1 MLKTI
6 PQTLQSK
13 QHYRSS
19 DTALAYK
26 PVLKELDH
34 LDCVLYR
41 ISSVTYHKDTDA
53 PQMQALENVLSS
65 LRIPGVNIIYLM
77 LGDKNGVEFY
87 YGIARDYMSDRELKL
102 SIKDIAREILAP
114 SIRGNFRGSKLE
126 MLDRSQ
132 KEQLLERVQSS
143 SLSSVIEGVPGVIE
157 EEGFQGADRLADTMI
172 NIDSVQDSSFGF
184 MVVAS
189 CVNYKEVDSIK
200 MQIYEAYQAI
210 ACLAK
215 ESVQTASNTSQSTS
229 RGTSDSH
236 TQGTS
241 HTTSTNESHTK
252 GTNEGKSTTTGTST
266 NESQSHS
273 TSTSSNKSTSHSTS
287 QNTSTSESHTKGTST
302 NTSQSSSK
310 STSHSQSQGRN
321 EGSSTTTGSSDS
333 TASGKNSSHTTGK
346 SGDSKSTSH
355 NAGESITT
363 TSGTSTSRS
372 ESSGRSENITK
383 GSSESES
390 RSNSSGEN
398 ESESSSRS
406 ESKGT
411 SESQSTG
418 TSESESSSTSEG
430 KGTSESQSTNTGK
443 SSSHSSGTSESK
455 GTSESH
461 TKGTNES
468 SSTQE
473 GSSQASTREIV
484 NKYFTHWQEFID
496 EILIPRLDY
505 ASGKGLFASGIF
517 CFANSQVVLH
527 KLQNTIISLFSGQK
541 GNKIPLRAFLL
552 ESTSATRKAYTN
564 LQLPHLHDPEP
575 NALAPLNSQSS
586 DKLANWLSTKELSL
600 IAGLPQKD
608 IIGLELREE
617 VEFGLNVP
625 AFSERITLGHLTQS
639 GNATSKQVGIDRN
652 ALDRHIFITGVTGSG
667 KTTTTQTLLLESALP
682 FLVIEPAKTEYR
694 ILQRD
699 FGGELLVFT
708 LGKDDALAFRLNP
721 FEFFPHESI
730 TSRIDMIR
738 ASIEAAFDMEA
749 AIPQL
754 IEQAIYKSYEDKG
767 WNIASNENDLI
778 ENPWV
783 DGVYAFPTLSDVLAN
798 IESVVEAQGFGDE
811 AGRLKGEYIGS
822 IKARLGS
829 LVIGS
834 KGFMLDTKRSIDF
847 IELLSKKVVLEMEEI
862 RNGAEKSLVMGLVLG
877 HLLEAIKARFKH
889 SPSEQAQHIIVIEEA
904 HRLLSKFQPGDNPS
918 KKQAVES
925 FADMLAEVRKYGEC
939 LIIADQ
945 IPNKLTPEV
954 LKNTNTKIVH
964 KLFAQDDKQAI
975 ANTIALEKEQMEFL
989 SRLDK
994 GVAVVF
1000 SSDFHKAVAVQITP
1014 RSNTSQ
1020 AIVDES
1026 ELEPSVYGLYAASYQ
1041 RGIVLG
1047 SQFLS
1052 NPSWQDIK
1060 QLLRL
1065 HRKLIYTLGAWCK
1078 NKNRPPY
1085 SPKLQA
1091 HLQEF
1096 RQYFDDECIA
1106 RVLLL
1111 ANGFAKDESE
1121 LEAKLDKA
1129 RKLLQGYGI
1138 GEITE
1143 AWDLALALR

>member
-1 MLKTI
+1 MINLTSL

-13 QHYRSS
+13 HHYHSS
-19 DTALAYK
+19 DTALTYK
-26 PVLKELDH
+26 PVSKELDH

-87 YGIARDYMSDRELKL
+87 YGVARDYMSDRELKL

-114 SIRGNFRGSKLE
+114 SIKGNFRGSKLIE
-126 MLDRSQ
+126 LDREQ
-132 KEQLLERVQSS
+132 KEQLLSKIQNSA
-143 SLSSVIEGVPGVIE
+143 LSSVIEGVPGVIE
-157 EEGFQGADRLADTMI
+157 EENFQGADRLADTMI

-184 MVVAS
+184 MVIAS

-200 MQIYEAYQAI
+200 TQIYEIYRAI
-210 ACLAK
+210 ACFAK
-215 ESVQTASNTSQSTS
+215 ESVQIGSSDGTSQS
-229 RGTSDSH
+229 
-236 TQGTS
+236 
-241 HTTSTNESHTK
+241 
-252 GTNEGKSTTTGTST
+252 EGISKS
-266 NESQSHS
+266 
-273 TSTSSNKSTSHSTS
+273 
-287 QNTSTSESHTKGTST
+287 TSTSESHTQGTST
-302 NTSQSSSK
+302 NQSTSSSH
-310 STSHSQSQGRN
+310 STSHSQTQGSNKSQ
-321 EGSSTTTGSSDS
+321 STTKGISESHSSD
-333 TASGKNSSHTTGK
+333 
-346 SGDSKSTSH
+346 
-355 NAGESITT
+355 
-363 TSGTSTSRS
+363 TSTSSSGAQSSGKS
-372 ESSGRSENITK
+372 ESITK
-383 GSSESES
+383 GSSD
-390 RSNSSGEN
+390 
-398 ESESSSRS
+398 
-406 ESKGT
+406 
-411 SESQSTG
+411 
-418 TSESESSSTSEG
+418 SSSTSES
-430 KGTSESQSTNTGK
+430 KGS
-443 SSSHSSGTSESK
+443 SESK
-455 GTSESH
+455 AT
-461 TKGTNES
+461 S
-468 SSTQE
+468 SSTQTGTSHTTGTQK

-484 NKYFTHWQEFID
+484 NKYFANWQEYID

-517 CFANSQVVLH
+517 CFSNSPVVLH
-527 KLQNTIISLFSGQK
+527 KLQNTVISLFSGQK

-552 ESTSATRKAYTN
+552 ESTSTARKAYTN
-564 LQLPHLHDPEP
+564 LQLPHLQAPEQ
-575 NALAPLNSQSS
+575 NALVPLSSQSS
-586 DKLANWLSTKELSL
+586 DKLANWLSTKELGL
-600 IAGLPQKD
+600 LLGLPKKD
-608 IIGLELREE
+608 VIGLELREE
-617 VEFGLNVP
+617 VEFGLNFTP
-625 AFSERITLGHLTQS
+625 FDKQITLGHLIQS
-639 GNATSKQVGIDRN
+639 GNTTTKQVGIDRE

-667 KTTTTQTLLLESALP
+667 KTTTTQTLLLKSTLP

-694 ILQRD
+694 ILRRN
-699 FGGELLVFT
+699 FGDELLVFT
-708 LGKDDALAFRLNP
+708 LGKDNALPFRLNP

-754 IEQAIYKSYEDKG
+754 IEQAIYKSYADKG
-767 WNIASNENDLI
+767 WNIASNENAFFDD
-778 ENPWV
+778 PWA

-798 IESVVEAQGFGDE
+798 IEAVVEAQGFGDE

-829 LVIGS
+829 LVLGS
-834 KGFMLDTKRSIDF
+834 KGFMLDTKRSLDF
-847 IELLSKKVVLEMEEI
+847 VELLSKKVVLEMEEI

-889 SPSEQAQHIIVIEEA
+889 SPSKEAQHIIVIEEA

-964 KLFAQDDKQAI
+964 KLFAQDDKQAVSS
-975 ANTIALEKEQMEFL
+975 TIALEEEQMEFL
-989 SRLDK
+989 SRLEK
-994 GVAVVF
+994 GVAAVF
-1000 SSDFHKAVAVQITP
+1000 SSGFHKAVLVEITP
-1014 RSNTSQ
+1014 HSNTSQ

-1026 ELEPSVYGLYAASYQ
+1026 ELEPSVYGLYADSYQ

-1052 NPSWQDIK
+1052 KPSWEDIK

-1065 HRKLIYTLGAWCK
+1065 QRKLIYALGAWCK
-1078 NKNRPPY
+1078 KRVEY

-1091 HLQEF
+1091 DLQEF
-1096 RQYFDDECIA
+1096 RQYFDNELIA

-1111 ANGFAKDESE
+1111 ANDFAKDERE
-1121 LEAKLDKA
+1121 LEQKLEKA
-1129 RKLLQGYGI
+1129 RKLLQGYGV
-1138 GEITE
+1138 GEVTE
-1143 AWDLALALR
+1143 AWDLALAIT

>member
-1 MLKTI
+1 MINLTSL

-13 QHYRSS
+13 HHYRSS
-19 DTALAYK
+19 GTALTYK
-26 PVLKELDH
+26 PVSKELDH

-200 MQIYEAYQAI
+200 MQIYELYRAI
-210 ACLAK
+210 ACFAK
-215 ESVQTASNTSQSTS
+215 ESVQMGSSDGTSQS
-229 RGTSDSH
+229 
-236 TQGTS
+236 
-241 HTTSTNESHTK
+241 
-252 GTNEGKSTTTGTST
+252 EGISKS
-266 NESQSHS
+266 
-273 TSTSSNKSTSHSTS
+273 
-287 QNTSTSESHTKGTST
+287 TSTSESHTQGTST
-302 NTSQSSSK
+302 NQSTSSSH
-310 STSHSQSQGRN
+310 STSHSQTQGRN
-321 EGSSTTTGSSDS
+321 EG
-333 TASGKNSSHTTGK
+333 
-346 SGDSKSTSH
+346 KST
-355 NAGESITT
+355 
-363 TSGTSTSRS
+363 
-372 ESSGRSENITK
+372 TK
-383 GSSESES
+383 GSSESRSHSTNTSKSTSTSGDYKSTSSSAGES
-390 RSNSSGEN
+390 VSTSSGTNSSEAQ
-398 ESESSSRS
+398 SSGS
-406 ESKGT
+406 SK
-411 SESQSTG
+411 STTKG
-418 TSESESSSTSEG
+418 SSDSSSTSE
-430 KGTSESQSTNTGK
+430 STNTSK
-443 SSSHSSGTSESK
+443 S
-455 GTSESH
+455 TSESH
-461 TKGTNES
+461 TTGT
-468 SSTQE
+468 QK

-484 NKYFTHWQEFID
+484 NKYFANWQEYID
-496 EILIPRLDY
+496 EILLPRLDY

-517 CFANSQVVLH
+517 CFSNSPVVLH
-527 KLQNTIISLFSGQK
+527 KLQNTVISLFSGQK

-552 ESTSATRKAYTN
+552 ESTSTARKAYTN
-564 LQLPHLHDPEP
+564 LQLPHLQAPEQ
-575 NALAPLNSQSS
+575 NALVPLSSQSS
-586 DKLANWLSTKELSL
+586 DKLANWLSTKELGL
-600 IAGLPQKD
+600 LLGLPKKD
-608 IIGLELREE
+608 VIGLELREE
-617 VEFGLNVP
+617 VEFGLNFTP
-625 AFSERITLGHLTQS
+625 FDKQITLGHLIQS
-639 GNATSKQVGIDRN
+639 GNATSKQVGIDRE

-667 KTTTTQTLLLESALP
+667 KTTTTQTLLLKSTLP

-694 ILQRD
+694 ILRRN
-699 FGGELLVFT
+699 FGDELLVFT
-708 LGKDDALAFRLNP
+708 LGKDNALPFRLNP

-754 IEQAIYKSYEDKG
+754 IEQAIYKSYADKG
-767 WNIASNENDLI
+767 WNIASNENAFFDD
-778 ENPWV
+778 PWA

-798 IESVVEAQGFGDE
+798 IEAVVEAQGFGDE

-829 LVIGS
+829 LAIGS
-834 KGFMLDTKRSIDF
+834 KGFMLDTKRSLDF
-847 IELLSKKVVLEMEEI
+847 VELLSKKVVLEMEEI

-889 SPSEQAQHIIVIEEA
+889 SPSKEAQHIIVIEEA

-954 LKNTNTKIVH
+954 LKDTNTKIVH
-964 KLFAQDDKQAI
+964 KLFAQDDKQAVSS
-975 ANTIALEKEQMEFL
+975 TIALEEEQMEFL
-989 SRLDK
+989 SRLEK
-994 GVAVVF
+994 GVAAVF
-1000 SSDFHKAVAVQITP
+1000 SSGFHKAVLVEITP
-1014 RSNTSQ
+1014 HSNTSQ

-1026 ELEPSVYGLYAASYQ
+1026 ELEPSVYGLYADSYQ

-1052 NPSWQDIK
+1052 KPSWEDIK

-1065 HRKLIYTLGAWCK
+1065 QRKLIYALGAWCK
-1078 NKNRPPY
+1078 KRVEY

-1091 HLQEF
+1091 DLQEF
-1096 RQYFDDECIA
+1096 RKYFDDELIA
-1106 RVLLL
+1106 RILLL
-1111 ANGFAKDESE
+1111 ANDFAKDERE
-1121 LEAKLDKA
+1121 LEQKLEKA
-1129 RKLLQGYGI
+1129 RKLLQGYGV

-1143 AWDLALALR
+1143 AWDLALVIT